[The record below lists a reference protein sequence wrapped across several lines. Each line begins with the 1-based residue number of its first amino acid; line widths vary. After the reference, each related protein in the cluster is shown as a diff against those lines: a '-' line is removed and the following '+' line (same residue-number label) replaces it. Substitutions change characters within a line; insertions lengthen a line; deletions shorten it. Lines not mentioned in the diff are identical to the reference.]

1 MTTVGEAFD
10 PGRNS
15 LNAIRLVLAAA
26 VIVSHS
32 WLVNGLGLPPMLG
45 GTDAGLVAV
54 AGFFGISGY
63 LVTASRLRSGS
74 LRTYL
79 WHRFLRIYPAF
90 LVAIVLTAFVF
101 APLSTF
107 IDGRSTID
115 WGSAGAY
122 VLNNAG
128 LFVRQLGIEHT
139 LSNNA
144 YPFVW
149 NLPLWTLF
157 YEAICYLLVG
167 LLLPAVA
174 GRLRGPIVGVVLA
187 LTTSISLVF
196 ELAPGLLAS
205 PVLESGASLASFFLA
220 GSLIQLYRDRI
231 PSMSAL
237 AVTAALLAVL
247 LAVLGVFSPLGALP
261 MAYLLI
267 YLSGVLTP
275 LNAVGRRNDI
285 SYGMY
290 IYGFPVQQG
299 LVLFI
304 GGAAVPMWLF
314 AVIAVVLTVPIAWAS
329 WLAVESPALRWR
341 AREVRPGHGVARPR
355 QAGESGPDGA
365 GDAA

>member
-63 LVTASRLRSGS
+63 LVTASRLRSAS
-74 LRTYL
+74 LREYL

-90 LVAIVLTAFVF
+90 IAVLVLTAFVF
-101 APLSTF
+101 APLSTL
-107 IDGRSTID
+107 IDGRSTVD
-115 WGSAGAY
+115 WASAGGY
-122 VLNNAG
+122 VLNNAA
-128 LFVRQLGIEHT
+128 LFVRQLGIEQT

-157 YEAICYLLVG
+157 YEAICYLIIG
-167 LLLPAVA
+167 LLVSVVA
-174 GRLRGPIVGVVLA
+174 GHLRGPIVCALLA
-187 LTTSISLVF
+187 LTTSVSLVF
-196 ELAPGLLAS
+196 ELVPGVLAS
-205 PVLESGASLASFFLA
+205 PVFESAASLASFFLA
-220 GSLIQLYRDRI
+220 GSLIRLYRDTI
-231 PSMSAL
+231 PSKASL

-247 LAVLGVFSPLGALP
+247 FAALGVFSPLAALP
-261 MAYLLI
+261 VAYLLI
-267 YLSGVLTP
+267 YLSGVMTP
-275 LNAVGRRNDI
+275 LNGVGRRNDI

-290 IYGFPVQQG
+290 VYGFPVQQG
-299 LVLFI
+299 LVLFM
-304 GGAAVPMWLF
+304 GGAAVPIWFF
-314 AVIAVVLTVPIAWAS
+314 AALAVVVTVPFAWAS
-329 WLAVESPALRWR
+329 WLAVESPALRLRDRVGQAKR
-341 AREVRPGHGVARPR
+341 AG
-355 QAGESGPDGA
+355 
-365 GDAA
+365 

>member
-54 AGFFGISGY
+54 TRYPEMPKNPA
-63 LVTASRLRSGS
+63 TASRLRSAS
-74 LRTYL
+74 LRRYL

-90 LVAIVLTAFVF
+90 LAALVLTAFVF
-101 APLSTF
+101 APLSTL

-115 WGSAGAY
+115 WGSAGGY

-128 LFVRQLGIEHT
+128 LFVRQLGIEQT

-157 YEAICYLLVG
+157 YEAICYLLIG
-167 LLLPAVA
+167 LLVSVVA
-174 GRLRGPIVGVVLA
+174 DRLRGPIVCVLLA

-196 ELAPGLLAS
+196 VLAPGLLAS
-205 PVLESGASLASFFLA
+205 PVLESAASLVSFFLA
-220 GSLIQLYRDRI
+220 GSVIYLYRDST
-231 PSMSAL
+231 PSMAAL
-237 AVTAALLAVL
+237 AVAAALLAVL
-247 LAVLGVFSPLGALP
+247 FAVLGVFSPLAALP
-261 MAYLLI
+261 VAYLLL
-267 YLSGVLTP
+267 YLSGVMTP
-275 LNAVGRRNDI
+275 LNAVGRRHDI

-299 LVLFI
+299 LVLLL
-304 GGAAVPMWLF
+304 GGSALPIWLF
-314 AVIAVVLTVPIAWAS
+314 AALAIAATVPFAWAS
-329 WLAVESPALRWR
+329 RLAVESPALRLRGR
-341 AREVRPGHGVARPR
+341 AGRP
-355 QAGESGPDGA
+355 E
-365 GDAA
+365 